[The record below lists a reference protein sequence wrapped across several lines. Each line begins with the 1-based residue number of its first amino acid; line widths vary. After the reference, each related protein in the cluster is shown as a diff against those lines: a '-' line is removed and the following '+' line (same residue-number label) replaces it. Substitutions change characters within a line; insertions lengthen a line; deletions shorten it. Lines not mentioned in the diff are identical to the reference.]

1 MSTHHIDGKFSVAS
15 IRILVVDDHAPFRQ
29 FVCSLLVKKPE
40 FQVVGEVSDGLQA
53 LQKVGELLPD
63 LVLLDIGLPGLN
75 GIEVARQMREF
86 APAVKI
92 LFLSQES
99 ALDIVQEALSF
110 GAAGYVAKAG
120 AGSDLLSAVETVIR
134 GEPFVSEG
142 LGRQMHLDPKR

>member
-1 MSTHHIDGKFSVAS
+1 MFFT
-15 IRILVVDDHAPFRQ
+15 R
-29 FVCSLLVKKPE
+29 KKSRN
-40 FQVVGEVSDGLQA
+40 FQVVGEVSNGLQV
-53 LQKVGELLPD
+53 LQRVGELLPD

-99 ALDIVQEALSF
+99 APDIVQEALSF
-110 GAAGYVAKAG
+110 GVAGYIAKAS

-142 LGRQMHLDPKR
+142 LGRQMLLDPKR